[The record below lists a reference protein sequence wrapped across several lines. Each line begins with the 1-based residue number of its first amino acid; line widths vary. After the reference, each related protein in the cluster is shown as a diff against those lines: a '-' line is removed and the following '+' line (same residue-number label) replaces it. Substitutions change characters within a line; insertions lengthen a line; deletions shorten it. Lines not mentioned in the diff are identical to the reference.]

1 MASALLAPAL
11 LVSRKSRIFT
21 RFFYLKSSLGSLIGM
36 CTNSRFFWQVLSSV
50 FALGSASRTLF
61 SEILIWCYQWIKDYL
76 YLFHVTYTPTANSVL
91 RSVYRGKEQVS
102 RYEEEEGDMYR
113 EKEQV
118 PRYEEEEEMNRE
130 KEQVPRYEEEDY
142 IWIRGKE

>member
-1 MASALLAPAL
+1 
-11 LVSRKSRIFT
+11 
-21 RFFYLKSSLGSLIGM
+21 
-36 CTNSRFFWQVLSSV
+36 
-50 FALGSASRTLF
+50 
-61 SEILIWCYQWIKDYL
+61 
-76 YLFHVTYTPTANSVL
+76 
-91 RSVYRGKEQVS
+91 
-102 RYEEEEGDMYR
+102 MYR